1 MQTQLLN
8 CLSGRK
14 VFYEHFNLH
23 ELVLL
28 PLFTLLLQTTLQTK
42 LPSVKYH
49 ACKELFTFDNTIHKM
64 ASEAKLRTAYICYQL
79 LVILK
84 IN

>member
-28 PLFTLLLQTTLQTK
+28 PFFTLLLQTMLQTK
-42 LPSVKYH
+42 LPSIKYH
-49 ACKELFTFDNTIHKM
+49 ACKELFTFDNTIGKM
-64 ASEAKLRTAYICYQL
+64 ASKAILSTGYICYQL
-79 LVILK
+79 FV
-84 IN
+84 N